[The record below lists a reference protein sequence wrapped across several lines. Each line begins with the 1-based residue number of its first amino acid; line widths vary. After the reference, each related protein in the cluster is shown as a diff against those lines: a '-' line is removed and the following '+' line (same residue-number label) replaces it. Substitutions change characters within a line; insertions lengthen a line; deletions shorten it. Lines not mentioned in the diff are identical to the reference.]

1 MQTSQHPLP
10 AFLARVCSTLFFC
23 RCRHPAL
30 GNSELP
36 PLGGVRVWPL
46 GGAGLP
52 LATAALEAPPTPIP
66 SSGLRMGEE
75 GGGSTCQVCHLFCA
89 EPLKRDLSVDLT
101 QCLPRLQGVSSACL
115 GPRPVWESGRWA
127 ERPRRTQKGLRKSRS

>member
-1 MQTSQHPLP
+1 M
-10 AFLARVCSTLFFC
+10 
-23 RCRHPAL
+23 
-30 GNSELP
+30 
-36 PLGGVRVWPL
+36 WPL